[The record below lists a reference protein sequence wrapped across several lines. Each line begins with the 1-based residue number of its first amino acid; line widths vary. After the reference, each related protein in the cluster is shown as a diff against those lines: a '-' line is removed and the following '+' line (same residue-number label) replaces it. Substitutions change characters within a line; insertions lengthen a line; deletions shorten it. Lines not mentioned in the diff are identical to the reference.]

1 MTVLQPTSMRT
12 PHTTYVIKFNV
23 KLEPFNL
30 EKIVPFL
37 LLFLRQ
43 FYTYN
48 EVSALGHD
56 KNIVALG
63 IKLCEAFEKN
73 KKPVSS
79 TLHNTQPSI
88 YKQDTEQW
96 RIQDFPEVG
105 APTLQGRQHM
115 ILPNFPRNHMK
126 LKEYG
131 PRGGGHVSKIL
142 LCRSATAD
150 ESIEL
155 QDVPWV
161 KK

>member
-1 MTVLQPTSMRT
+1 M
-12 PHTTYVIKFNV
+12 
-23 KLEPFNL
+23 
-30 EKIVPFL
+30 
-37 LLFLRQ
+37 FLRQ

-56 KNIVALG
+56 KNIVPLG

-73 KKPVSS
+73 KK
-79 TLHNTQPSI
+79 TRFQDIAQYIAI
-88 YKQDTEQW
+88 YLQTRHRVVADPE
-96 RIQDFPEVG
+96 FPRGE
-105 APTLQGRQHM
+105 ASTLQGRQHM

-131 PRGGGHVSKIL
+131 PRGGGRVSKIL

-155 QDVPWV
+155 QEVPRV